1 MNQNAL
7 PPKPDRGFRQ
17 SASSGFG
24 HNASSG
30 IAGGRTGT
38 PGRGELGQRK
48 LSNAGLQVMDNNSQS
63 RYGNSYQTTP
73 EEEMTVGY
81 PKHIDQPVESIR
93 PRK

>member
-1 MNQNAL
+1 MNQSAL

-24 HNASSG
+24 QSASSG
-30 IAGGRTGT
+30 LAGGRNGT
-38 PGRGELGQRK
+38 PGRGPELTRK

-63 RYGNSYQTTP
+63 RYGNSYQT
-73 EEEMTVGY
+73 E
-81 PKHIDQPVESIR
+81 DQPVESIR